1 MFQSWCEAKMPFN
14 ASCTSEG
21 VNNQRKNKTSIW
33 KVPITAWASAAR
45 TLHYTQLSFPAI
57 KNNVSKGEMK
67 KVENVTV
74 ERKMKQRKK
83 KEKHLCKVLVKEA
96 GLVMTSLS
104 QIEAEKK
111 SSIQNTYKKSWWFCH
126 DFKIMMIFFHQEIMV
141 IFYHCVSQPTRSHH
155 DF

>member
-1 MFQSWCEAKMPFN
+1 MRVNGPPCTVQRCNFDYSSVSLANRVFRKMQKVVVFQSWCEAKMPFN

-57 KNNVSKGEMK
+57 KTNVSKGEMK
-67 KVENVTV
+67 KVENMTV

-96 GLVMTSLS
+96 GLVITSLS

-111 SSIQNTYKKSWWFCH
+111 KLHPKY
-126 DFKIMMIFFHQEIMV
+126 
-141 IFYHCVSQPTRSHH
+141 P
-155 DF
+155 